1 MNFRRVSPNGNAS
14 DVLQLEKTPVAYFDL
29 EGSALVT
36 VTLPE
41 KVASAVVTPRSS
53 GINATVS
60 GNRVEFT
67 VSKAGQYTVEFNDSV
82 HKALHL
88 FVNPIESNPPA
99 QGSDNL
105 LYYGPGIHE
114 VHWIMLDLGSQKEF
128 NKIVLKHASN
138 TTINKDFPTYNTRQM
153 TLEYSNDKT
162 NWSEFLTIQNGDQ
175 KPVNTRYFDKITA
188 RYIRLNIQ
196 ISGTI
201 DTDARIAE
209 IEVYNSSETPVKE
222 EDVPLNA
229 TTTATVSSS
238 STAPA
243 QTSPSSVSGTSSSA
257 PVSPVLLI
265 IVVLVVVIFVAV
277 AVVCAV
283 WVLKKTG
290 SNN

>member
-1 MNFRRVSPNGNAS
+1 VKKLLAALALVVISCFWWASAEEVNLAKNCKVEACGYNSNGGLTGTEVENPELAVDGNA
-14 DVLQLEKTPVAYFDL
+14 DTKWDCNVKTHDELAD
-29 EGSALVT
+29 
-36 VTLPE
+36 
-41 KVASAVVTPRSS
+41 S
-53 GINATVS
+53 G
-60 GNRVEFT
+60 
-67 VSKAGQYTVEFNDSV
+67 K
-82 HKALHL
+82 L
-88 FVNPIESNPPA
+88 
-99 QGSDNL
+99 
-105 LYYGPGIHE
+105 
-114 VHWIMLDLGSQKEF
+114 HWIMLDLGSQKEF

-138 TTINKDFPTYNTRQM
+138 TTIDKDFPTYNTRQM
-153 TLEYSNDKT
+153 TLEYSNDKS
-162 NWSEFLTIQNGDQ
+162 NWTQFLTILNGDQ

-222 EDVPLNA
+222 GDVPLNA